1 MTTGRLWPRVLLSVA
16 FVLLTPL
23 VLVYWF
29 IVSIAV
35 LLDKAE
41 VEIDDHEVS
50 VNFKTPRSIP

>member
-1 MTTGRLWPRVLLSVA
+1 MA